1 MTEAD
6 DRLRVNAACS
16 IARAELR
23 WEFTGSGGPGGQHA
37 NTANT
42 RAIVTFDVLESDS
55 LTATQRSRIIEKLGA
70 EVRVAVDTTRSQS
83 RNRELALERLRKR
96 LAEAL
101 HRDPPRRATRPTRS
115 SQQRRL
121 DSKRRHGQ
129 TKEQR
134 RPPNPGD

>member
-1 MTEAD
+1 MD
-6 DRLRVNAACS
+6 GDRLRVNAQCA
-16 IARAELR
+16 IALGELR

-42 RAIVTFDVLESDS
+42 RAIVTFDVLGAAS
-55 LTATQRSRIIEKLGA
+55 LTETQRTRILERLGA
-70 EVRVAVDTTRSQS
+70 EVRVAVDTTRSQA
-83 RNRELALERLRKR
+83 RNRDLALERLRKR

-101 HRDPPRRATRPTRS
+101 HRDPARRATRPTRS

-121 DSKRRHGQ
+121 ESKRRDGR

-134 RPPNPGD
+134 RRPNPGD

>member
-1 MTEAD
+1 MD
-6 DRLRVNAACS
+6 SDRLRVTSACS
-16 IARAELR
+16 IALSELR

-42 RAIVTFDVLESDS
+42 RAIVTFDVIGSRS
-55 LTATQRSRIIEKLGA
+55 LTESQRARIVERLGA

-83 RNRELALERLRKR
+83 RNRELALERMRKR

-115 SQQRRL
+115 SQQRRV
-121 DSKRRHGQ
+121 DSKRRHGE
-129 TKEQR
+129 TKQQR
-134 RPPNPGD
+134 RRPGPHD

>member
-1 MTEAD
+1 MNS
-6 DRLRVNAACS
+6 DRLRVTSACS
-16 IARAELR
+16 IALGELR

-42 RAIVTFDVLESDS
+42 RAIVTFDVLDSPSLSES
-55 LTATQRSRIIEKLGA
+55 QRARIVEKLGA

-101 HRDPPRRATRPTRS
+101 HRDPPRRATKPSKAAR
-115 SQQRRL
+115 QRRI
-121 DSKRRHGQ
+121 DAKRHRAQ
-129 TKEQR
+129 TKHHRR
-134 RPPNPGD
+134 RPDPTD